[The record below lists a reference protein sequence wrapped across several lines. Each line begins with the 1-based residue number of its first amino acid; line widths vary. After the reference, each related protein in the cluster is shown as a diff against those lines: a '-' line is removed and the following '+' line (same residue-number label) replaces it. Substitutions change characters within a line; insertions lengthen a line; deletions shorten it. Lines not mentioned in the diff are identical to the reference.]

1 MSQGKRLYHKTG
13 QRDKDKFCYNRIRNR
28 EEEMPVIRKSHSREF
43 KSKVAL
49 AAIREEGSL
58 SELSSRFG
66 VNANLISR
74 WKKQALSSFSGIFS
88 GRKENIQI
96 TNEQQIK
103 ELHAKIGELTVE
115 KDFLQ
120 TASVKLGLRG
130 GRQW

>member
-1 MSQGKRLYHKTG
+1 MSVK
-13 QRDKDKFCYNRIRNR
+13 
-28 EEEMPVIRKSHSREF
+28 RKSHSPEF

-58 SELSSRFG
+58 SELSSRFS
-66 VNANLISR
+66 VNANMISK
-74 WKKQALSSFSGIFS
+74 WKKQALCSFSDIFS
-88 GRKENIQI
+88 GRRENIQI
-96 TNEQQIK
+96 TNDQQIK

>member
-1 MSQGKRLYHKTG
+1 MSINRKT
-13 QRDKDKFCYNRIRNR
+13 
-28 EEEMPVIRKSHSREF
+28 HSAEF

-49 AAIREEGSL
+49 AAIREEGTL

-66 VNANLISR
+66 VNANMISK
-74 WKKQALSSFSGIFS
+74 WKKQALMSFGDIFS
-88 GRKENIQI
+88 NRRESHQLSND
-96 TNEQQIK
+96 QQIK

-130 GRQW
+130 GRTW

>member
-1 MSQGKRLYHKTG
+1 
-13 QRDKDKFCYNRIRNR
+13 
-28 EEEMPVIRKSHSREF
+28 MPVKRKSHSPDF

-66 VNANLISR
+66 VNANMISK
-74 WKKQALSSFSGIFS
+74 WKKQALCCFSDIFS
-88 GRKENIQI
+88 NKKETQAISND
-96 TNEQQIK
+96 QQIK

-120 TASVKLGLRG
+120 ETSMKFVARG
-130 GRQW
+130 GKQW